1 MKFMGTVKVN
11 ADGLTEKQFLEQYR
25 PGDYERPSVT
35 VDMLVLGMSKSLDSL
50 KLLLIQRGNHPYISC
65 WALPGGFVNMDESA
79 YVAACRELK
88 EETGLE
94 NVYLEQIYTFSQPDR
109 DPRMRVIDIAY
120 MALMP
125 VADVKAG
132 DDARDAVWFDVKF
145 TDDRLFIENAERGIQ
160 IVYSLE
166 RKLFRNG
173 VVRYENFVPSL
184 ESEEALAFDHAE
196 IILEGLM
203 RLRNKVEYTDIAFNL
218 VQEEFALSD
227 LQRVYEVILGKEIYK
242 ANFRAKIAD
251 KVQSLNKKGRSVIGN
266 KSSLLY
272 RYKG

>member
-11 ADGLTEKQFLEQYR
+11 ADGLTEQQFLEQYR

-35 VDMLVLGMSKSLDSL
+35 VDMLVLGMSRSLDSL
-50 KLLLIQRGNHPYISC
+50 KLLLIQRGNHPYIGC

-79 YVAACRELK
+79 YVAVCRELK

-132 DDARDAVWFDVKF
+132 DDARDAVWFDVRF
-145 TDDRLFIENAERGIQ
+145 TDDRLLIENAERGIQ
-160 IVYSLE
+160 IIYSLE
-166 RKLFRNG
+166 KKLFRNG
-173 VVRYENFVPSL
+173 VVRYENFVPVL
-184 ESEEALAFDHAE
+184 ESEDALAFDHAE

-227 LQRVYEVILGKEIYK
+227 LQRVYEIILGKEIYK

-251 KVQSLNKKGRSVIGN
+251 KVQPLNKKGRSVIGN
-266 KSSLLY
+266 KSSVLY
-272 RYKG
+272 KYKG